1 MAFTAPIERFRFPE
15 PCREAFAGKRV
26 LITGSGRDG
35 GIGQAFALAAAMNG
49 AAAVGV
55 HFHRSYRDGFDLVAK
70 LREHGVKAF
79 ALQADVTNMRDLW
92 ASRGYVVDQM
102 DGGGPDLIVC
112 NSGLTEK
119 GYRFGRALPE
129 REEESRA
136 ERRARV
142 RQSFIDNLEESRT
155 VLDTKIDGFVAMTH
169 LWAGEAVYH
178 GRPLTMVYVS
188 SRQAIDPGVAVP
200 GYVIAN
206 WAVLPLPRVLR
217 VNLGR
222 SAELVDACC
231 LMLPFVRTGMTE
243 EYADNPKVF
252 GRWQPRMLEPFE
264 AARAVTELLARP
276 GAELDLGSFELLVEG
291 KPEAARLTWSQV
303 HLDLREEALGWSAAA
318 PLVCPPALRPGG
330 DLSGRRGRGPSRA
343 PRRHCRSRASRRRWM
358 ARSCARRAWMSSP
371 DGAADSASR
380 SPVEGRGGAGSDGAD
395 PDGAAGPPRLPPAA
409 DRNRRVRCSALRSPS
424 SRNVA
429 SARAGSKGFDRCRRR
444 SRWFAAKSSMLLSR
458 WADRCSPSPSW

>member
-1 MAFTAPIERFRFPE
+1 MAFTASIDNFRFPE
-15 PCREAFAGKRV
+15 SCRGAFAGKRV

-49 AAAVGV
+49 AAVVGV

-70 LREHGVKAF
+70 LREQGVKAF

-102 DGGGPDLIVC
+102 DGGGPDLIIC

-169 LWAGEAVYH
+169 LWAAEAVYH
-178 GRPLTMVYVS
+178 DRPLTMVYVS

-206 WAVLPLPRVLR
+206 WAVLPLPRVLK

-222 SAELVDACC
+222 SAGLVDACC

-264 AARAVTELLARP
+264 AARAVTRLLARP
-276 GAELDLGSFELLVEG
+276 GSELDLGSFELLVDGE
-291 KPEAARLTWSQV
+291 PAAVRLAWSQV
-303 HLDLREEALGWSAAA
+303 HLDVREEALDWSADDSF
-318 PLVCPPALRPGG
+318 VY
-330 DLSGRRGRGPSRA
+330 PSA
-343 PRRHCRSRASRRRWM
+343 PR
-358 ARSCARRAWMSSP
+358 
-371 DGAADSASR
+371 
-380 SPVEGRGGAGSDGAD
+380 
-395 PDGAAGPPRLPPAA
+395 PAT
-409 DRNRRVRCSALRSPS
+409 
-424 SRNVA
+424 
-429 SARAGSKGFDRCRRR
+429 
-444 SRWFAAKSSMLLSR
+444 
-458 WADRCSPSPSW
+458 